1 MSADMTRSVTGAG
14 GTGKSGPAKKEVIS
28 NSDLMRIVEQDG
40 NAPNGMTALKALEK
54 RKLTAAETSR
64 ALVSKNYNVKLI
76 GVKNIGRLDTLTL
89 MAFIESVGENN
100 DPDGT
105 AAMKELEKRQLTAPE
120 VKIALDCK
128 AYGIKLVGVKNIG
141 KLDTLSLMA
150 YIEKVGENNDPDGT
164 AAMKELEKRQ
174 LTAPEVKLALNSK
187 VYGIK
192 LIGVKNIGKL
202 GTLSLMAYIEKVGEN
217 NDPDGTAAMKALENR
232 QLATPEVKLALNS
245 AIYGIKLIGVK
256 NIGKLDTASL
266 INHILSVGEHNDPD
280 GTAAMKELEKRKLNS
295 DEAKLALGSKNYSL
309 MLLGLKYLG
318 KIDTMYLIGYAER
331 VGVNNDPDGTAIMKE
346 LDKRQLSS
354 EEAKRALDSEDPA
367 IRDIGIKFIR

>member
-202 GTLSLMAYIEKVGEN
+202 GTLSLIDRK
-217 NDPDGTAAMKALENR
+217 
-232 QLATPEVKLALNS
+232 
-245 AIYGIKLIGVK
+245 
-256 NIGKLDTASL
+256 
-266 INHILSVGEHNDPD
+266 SV
-280 GTAAMKELEKRKLNS
+280 
-295 DEAKLALGSKNYSL
+295 
-309 MLLGLKYLG
+309 
-318 KIDTMYLIGYAER
+318 
-331 VGVNNDPDGTAIMKE
+331 V
-346 LDKRQLSS
+346 
-354 EEAKRALDSEDPA
+354 
-367 IRDIGIKFIR
+367 